1 MTCKWK
7 GNIRNGHVLCGS
19 NHKEVTITTD
29 NFLVTCI
36 QCLRLL
42 KHKISYI
49 SHIHLNNNFLNYAK
63 YYKDEGLIFEKYVSD
78 KVDTICPTKNSGNLR
93 VTNDPKEITC
103 SHCLRLVWGGK
114 NSMQFILT
122 GLMVECGHTLS
133 VVRRKTSTLSAEKL
147 KKKLNSLLYNSKV

>member
-29 NFLVTCI
+29 NFL
-36 QCLRLL
+36 
-42 KHKISYI
+42 
-49 SHIHLNNNFLNYAK
+49 NYAK

-78 KVDTICPTKNSGNLR
+78 KVNTICPTKNSGNLR